1 MKKSIV
7 LFLAL
12 FSLNYAYS
20 QITDGEKKLREAKKD
35 TVEGWKTG
43 GMVMLNFGQTSLTNW
58 SAGGENTVSGN
69 GLFNFFANYQKGNVT
84 WDNTLDLGYGIL
96 KQGSQNR
103 KSDDKIDFSTK
114 FGKMA
119 SKNWYYSA
127 LLDFRSQFTAGYNYP
142 NDSVKIS
149 NFFAPAYIVT
159 AIGMDYKPNKT
170 FTAFIAPITGK
181 TTIVGDQDL
190 ADVGAFGVDSA
201 KYDINRVKIKD
212 GKNFR
217 QEFGGYI
224 RVAYQ
229 NDIMTNVNLSTKID
243 LFSNYLKNPQNI
255 DVNWQVLVSMKV
267 NKFISATFSTH
278 LIYDDDTKIEGSP
291 KVQFKEILGV
301 GFSYKF

>member
-1 MKKSIV
+1 MKRSIV
-7 LFLAL
+7 LIMAL
-12 FSLNYAYS
+12 FSLNLVYS
-20 QITDGEKKLREAKKD
+20 QITDGEKKLREASKD
-35 TVEGWKTG
+35 TAEGWKTG
-43 GMVMLNFGQTSLTNW
+43 GMIMLNFGQTSLTNW
-58 SAGGENTVSGN
+58 AAGGENTVSGN
-69 GLFNFFANYQKGNVT
+69 SLFNFFANYHKGTFT
-84 WDNTLDLGYGIL
+84 WDNTIDLGYGIL

-119 SKNWYYSA
+119 SKNWYYSG
-127 LLDFRSQFTAGYNYP
+127 LLDFRSQFSAGYNYP

-159 AIGMDYKPNKT
+159 ALGMDYKPNKT

-181 TTIVGDQDL
+181 ITIVADQDL
-190 ADVGAFGVDSA
+190 ADAGAFGVDKA
-201 KYDINRVKIKD
+201 EFVNGVKTKD

-217 QEFGGYI
+217 QEFGGYV
-224 RVAYQ
+224 RVGYQ
-229 NDIMTNVNLSTKID
+229 NDIMTNVNLSTKLD

-267 NKFISATFSTH
+267 NKYISATLSTQ
-278 LIYDDDTKIEGSP
+278 LIYDDDTEIEGSP

>member
-1 MKKSIV
+1 M
-7 LFLAL
+7 AL
-12 FSLNYAYS
+12 FSLNLVYS
-20 QITDGEKKLREAKKD
+20 QITDGEKRLREASKD
-35 TVEGWKTG
+35 TLDGWKTG
-43 GMVMLNFGQTSLTNW
+43 GMIMLNFGQTSLTNW
-58 SAGGENTVSGN
+58 AAGGENTVSGN
-69 GLFNFFANYQKGNVT
+69 SLFNFFANYQKGTFT
-84 WDNTLDLGYGIL
+84 WDNTIDLGYGIL

-103 KSDDKIDFSTK
+103 KSDDRIDFSTK

-119 SKNWYYSA
+119 TKNWYYSG

-181 TTIVGDQDL
+181 ITIVGDQDL
-190 ADVGAFGVDSA
+190 ADAGAFGVDKA
-201 KYDINRVKIKD
+201 EYINGVKTKD

-217 QEFGGYI
+217 QEFGGYV

-229 NDIMTNVNLSTKID
+229 NDIMTNVNLSTKLD
-243 LFSNYLKNPQNI
+243 LFSNYMKNPQNI

-267 NKFISATFSTH
+267 NKYISATFSTQ